1 MAFSLMYCK
10 LLIKGPAKNT
20 RRSYTGDPP
29 LVTTVSTSTNST
41 STNFSN
47 IGIKIVLFSGI
58 LLSLFVMLWQNF
70 ISIHSVVYVTWN
82 KDNKIEKFQKG
93 FAIYILIFPLI
104 KNFSALTLAYFFRVW
119 KLRIAIATWSDV
131 WIYTFK
137 K

>member
-29 LVTTVSTSTNST
+29 LVTTVST

-70 ISIHSVVYVTWN
+70 ISIHSVVYVT
-82 KDNKIEKFQKG
+82 
-93 FAIYILIFPLI
+93 
-104 KNFSALTLAYFFRVW
+104 
-119 KLRIAIATWSDV
+119 
-131 WIYTFK
+131 
-137 K
+137 